1 MEKYSR
7 FKKEQ
12 LLYVLLLIAAAG
24 WLIYIG
30 QYLPAA
36 LLSGGLFLI
45 FILSNQLHIF
55 KRADWDKFVND
66 ALKKLK
72 PSVIEAANAS
82 EFPIVSFTRDGRI
95 NWFNQ
100 RFRDLAGLTDGLRL
114 EIDEIL
120 VLDPDKLWKN
130 EVPEFIPFNGRIYKP
145 AIVKYNAAHGEFE
158 EDLIFLHL
166 TDYTEVKGAQDRKVV
181 TMLAEVDN
189 LTEVLNSSPESQ
201 RPFISAEIEKKLLEY
216 ASSMKGYMKKYST
229 NKYIIITPYE
239 IFRED
244 VKRKFP
250 ILDQIKSIELGNT
263 IEPTV
268 SIGVSYDNDYVI
280 NDGLAAEQ
288 AKELALGRGGDQVVI
303 KQGDKLSFF
312 GGNSREVEKKSRVR
326 SRVIAHALRD
336 LINESGQI
344 YIMGHTNPDMDC
356 LGAAVGIRAIARA
369 LGREAFILLDEPH
382 RNVTEILAKIKEEE
396 SYKHAFIPSAPIL
409 EKLKPQDLLI
419 VVDVHSL
426 SYVLNREVAQAN
438 LHKVVI
444 DHHRRAQDAMTGT
457 TLSYIETYAS
467 STSELVAELIQY
479 IVEKPQL
486 LKVEADALLSGIM
499 VDTKNFLFKT
509 GARTF
514 EAASF
519 LRKAGAN
526 TLDIRDLLS
535 YDKDLYLLKAAI
547 IKTGEIDKGTAI
559 AVCPSGI
566 KDPLIAAQAADE
578 FLNLRG
584 INTSFVLAQ
593 DENDV
598 VISSRSNG
606 NTNVQ
611 VIMEKFGGGG
621 HMTMAG
627 ARVKNA
633 STDEVKAK
641 IKEILKTTI
650 REEEEDESDTS
661 AGRQERR

>member
-12 LLYVLLLIAAAG
+12 LLYVCLVIGAVGWMVYSRQFIAAGILFALLI
-24 WLIYIG
+24 
-30 QYLPAA
+30 
-36 LLSGGLFLI
+36 LI
-45 FILSNQLHIF
+45 FILNNQLHIF
-55 KRADWDKFVND
+55 KRSEWDKFVND
-66 ALKKLK
+66 TVKKLNS
-72 PSVIEAANAS
+72 SVVESALMS
-82 EFPIVSFTRDGRI
+82 EFPIVAFTRDGRI
-95 NWFNQ
+95 NWFNEQ
-100 RFRDLAGLTDGLRL
+100 FKKLAELSDHAHE
-114 EIDEIL
+114 EIEEIL
-120 VLDPDKLWKN
+120 TIEPEKLWKN
-130 EVPEFIPFNGRIYKP
+130 EIPEFIAFKEQIFKP
-145 AIVKYNAAHGEFE
+145 TIVKYSAVHGEFE

-166 TDYTEVKGAQDRKVV
+166 TDYTEVKAAQDRKVV
-181 TMLAEVDN
+181 TMLVEVDN
-189 LTEVLNSSPESQ
+189 MAEVLNSSSEAH
-201 RPFISAEIEKKLLEY
+201 RPFIAAEIEMKLLEY
-216 ASSMKGYMKKYST
+216 ANYLKGYMKKYST
-229 NKYIIITPYE
+229 TKYIIISPYE

-250 ILDQIKSIELGNT
+250 ILDQIKSIDLGNT

-268 SIGVSYDNDYVI
+268 SIGVSYDNDYII

-303 KQGDKLSFF
+303 KQDDKLTFF

-336 LINESGQI
+336 LMNESGQI
-344 YIMGHTNPDMDC
+344 YIMGHINPDMDC
-356 LGAAVGIRAIARA
+356 LGSAIGIRAIARA
-369 LGREAFILLDEPH
+369 QGREAFILMDEPH
-382 RNVTEILAKIKEEE
+382 RNVSEILAKIKEEP
-396 SYKHAFIPSAPIL
+396 SYKPAFIPSNSIL
-409 EKLKPQDLLI
+409 DKIKPQDLLI

-426 SYVLNREVAQAN
+426 SYVLNRDVAQSN
-438 LHKVVI
+438 LRKVVI

-479 IVEKPQL
+479 IVEKPKL
-486 LKVEADALLSGIM
+486 FKTEADALLSGIM

-519 LRKAGAN
+519 LRKAGAS
-526 TLDIRDLLS
+526 TLDIRNLLS

-547 IKTGEIDKGTAI
+547 IKTGEIEKGTAI
-559 AVCPSGI
+559 AVCPAGI

-593 DENDV
+593 DEHDV
-598 VISSRSNG
+598 VISARSNG

-611 VIMEKFGGGG
+611 VVMEKFGGGG
-621 HMTMAG
+621 HMTMSG

-633 STDEVKAK
+633 TTEEIKIK

-650 REEEEDESDTS
+650 KEEEEE
-661 AGRQERR
+661 